1 MKKFDR
7 ESLVHTQRA
16 AEKRFRRSIR
26 NRRPGRRR
34 GVRRGLGLTAPIEAP
49 AKLDIYLSHNH
60 KAFIEFICRL
70 RDKSRY
76 TKDVFIS
83 FKNTHRI
90 SAAAALLLYA
100 ETDRLISAFP
110 DLKIRCSFPPAL
122 SEGKYKNNNSLVE
135 SSLKQIGFFKL
146 IGQNSGKTTN
156 QASVRRW
163 QQLSG
168 NTADGSLANKLL
180 DTLGASISQISKKRL
195 YRGAIEAISNCVEH
209 AYPEV
214 RKDGLGLDDKRWW
227 MLVGMDDHIISIIVC
242 DLGVGIPETLPR
254 KNPESIVTKIYKTL
268 NIKSQSDGEMIRAST
283 YIRRTRTGLP
293 NRGKGG
299 KDFRSVVEVFPSAML
314 SIRSNRGCYILAGPE
329 SRKIRKDRNRRFIDE
344 RKRLEA
350 VSNNSSSIHGTLI
363 EWVVSKQDL
372 IK

>member
-1 MKKFDR
+1 MKKLDR
-7 ESLVHTQRA
+7 DNLVHVQRA
-16 AEKRFRRSIR
+16 AEKRFLRSIR
-26 NRRPGRRR
+26 NRRPNKRRSTK
-34 GVRRGLGLTAPIEAP
+34 RRSGLTAPIEAP

-60 KAFIEFICRL
+60 KAFIEFISRL
-70 RDKSRY
+70 REKC
-76 TKDVFIS
+76 KHNKNIFIS

-122 SEGKYKNNNSLVE
+122 SEGKYKNNNYLVE
-135 SSLKQIGFFKL
+135 SSLKQVGFFKL
-146 IGQNSGKTTN
+146 IGQSSTKTTN
-156 QASVRRW
+156 QVSVRRW

-180 DTLGASISQISKKRL
+180 DTLGASISKRAKQRL

-209 AYPEV
+209 AYPEI
-214 RKDGLGLDDKRWW
+214 RKDGLNIDDKRWW
-227 MLVGMDDHIISIIVC
+227 MLVGMDDHIISVIVC

-254 KNPESIVTKIYKTL
+254 KNPESIINRIYKKL
-268 NIKSQSDGEMIRAST
+268 NIQDQSDGEMIRAST
-283 YIRRTRTGLP
+283 YIRRTRTGLS

-299 KDFRSVVEVFPSAML
+299 QDFRSVVEVFPSAML
-314 SIRSNRGCYILAGPE
+314 SIRSNRGCYVLAGPN
-329 SRKIRKDRNRRFIDE
+329 SKKIRKDRNRRFIDE
-344 RKRLEA
+344 LKRAEA
-350 VSNNSSSIHGTLI
+350 VSNHSSSIRGTLI

-372 IK
+372 IT